1 MRLLLSSMGILY
13 PGNAKHLI
21 EDNMAYSA
29 SGHVEAMMRSD
40 WLTERSEFSALSRKN
55 RFCFGH
61 ILNQKLSG
69 IGLVYLFTST
79 SFNSLSIKTPKK
91 AILTS
96 RLVNNAIFT

>member
-1 MRLLLSSMGILY
+1 
-13 PGNAKHLI
+13 
-21 EDNMAYSA
+21 MAYSA

-61 ILNQKLSG
+61 ILNPKLFG

-96 RLVNNAIFT
+96 RLVNNAIFIQ